1 MTMLQH
7 NYQMV
12 CSQLADAVQQ
22 AGRPSGSVQLVAVSK
37 TFPAEAIRE
46 VYAAGQRDFGENYI
60 QEWSTK
66 TEELADL
73 QDIVW
78 HIIGQVQSNKTRVV
92 AERAH
97 WVHSIDKLKTAERL
111 SAQRPPNL
119 PILQVCI
126 EVNIANEANKHGVP
140 PQEAVALALAVS
152 KLPNLQVRG
161 LMCVAEAAAGEAEL
175 QRQFQQ
181 MLEKARSQGQV
192 QADPELL
199 ARWLMNVMKGLRVNA
214 REQMP
219 KEQLQ
224 QMINL
229 TFQGDRKSVV

>member
-12 CSQLADAVQQ
+12 CSQLAEAVQQ
-22 AGRPSGSVQLVAVSK
+22 AGRPSGSVQLVAISK

-46 VYAAGQRDFGENYI
+46 VYATGQRDFGENYI

-181 MLEKARSQGQV
+181 MQTLLVDLQAAGVAADVLSMGMSADMPLAVACGATHVRVGSAIFGKRSY
-192 QADPELL
+192 A
-199 ARWLMNVMKGLRVNA
+199 A
-214 REQMP
+214 
-219 KEQLQ
+219 
-224 QMINL
+224 
-229 TFQGDRKSVV
+229 T